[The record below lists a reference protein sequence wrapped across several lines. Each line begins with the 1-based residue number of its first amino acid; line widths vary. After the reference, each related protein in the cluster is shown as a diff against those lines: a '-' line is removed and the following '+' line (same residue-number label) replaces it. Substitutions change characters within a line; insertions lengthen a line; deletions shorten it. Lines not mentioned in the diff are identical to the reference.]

1 MRTNKIVKFVLAA
14 TTGSLMLAAASGA
27 SFASPSRPTP
37 RPPAKPMCD
46 ASCQANKAKPPVK
59 LQPGKSTGA
68 SNTGAK
74 GLRQR

>member
-1 MRTNKIVKFVLAA
+1 MSTKKIARFVLAGA
-14 TTGSLMLAAASGA
+14 TAGLMLAASGA

-37 RPPAKPMCD
+37 RPPAKPTCD